1 MSTHELNRAKLALAA
16 AGALPQEE
24 LLQVEQHAR
33 QCPVCLR
40 ELEVWSVYARG
51 LGQLPQPTLPLGL
64 VARTQAKVLSER
76 ADAADRRR
84 DAVMLGFLAAFSWA
98 SSVAFWVVARKR
110 QRCSPRR
117 KPQETRASPHRAA
130 GLPHPHVHSELSPAY
145 AQPDPMEAWAAE
157 AGPTLAHRRSI
168 LPIPGGRPGIAA
180 RVVRPAA
187 VLPAEAHR
195 RRQAPASRGSAHAY
209 SSQPPAQTFKRAGQT
224 ALHCGKRHVDYF
236 RDLFQL
242 HFFFEP
248 QRQHLAM
255 NDGQFCK
262 GRHQRCTTFEFQQL
276 FEGIPFGGCQTVD
289 GRDAGIF

>member
-98 SSVAFWVVARKR
+98 SSVAFWVVARALTGGVLEAFGTNWVGAV
-110 QRCSPRR
+110 PWFL
-117 KPQETRASPHRAA
+117 ASALLAWMTAA
-130 GLPHPHVHSELSPAY
+130 
-145 AQPDPMEAWAAE
+145 AA
-157 AGPTLAHRRSI
+157 AITL
-168 LPIPGGRPGIAA
+168 G
-180 RVVRPAA
+180 
-187 VLPAEAHR
+187 R
-195 RRQAPASRGSAHAY
+195 RREIRR
-209 SSQPPAQTFKRAGQT
+209 T
-224 ALHCGKRHVDYF
+224 L
-236 RDLFQL
+236 
-242 HFFFEP
+242 
-248 QRQHLAM
+248 
-255 NDGQFCK
+255 
-262 GRHQRCTTFEFQQL
+262 
-276 FEGIPFGGCQTVD
+276 
-289 GRDAGIF
+289 